1 MKPKQV
7 APRITS
13 WGSGLLA
20 GILIGVLV
28 MMGISSQD
36 LGAWATIFAAFLGF
50 LGGTFIN
57 HKLTLTRE
65 KRREELEAR
74 AVATLLASELQ
85 GVAEVTR
92 EHVALNEQRIK
103 GWRADADGEGCTP
116 EELTI
121 KSPVVGL
128 YPVVGT
134 PAFDASVARVGMLPI
149 ELVRDLTEIY
159 QRIATWRRLEAIQ
172 PRRWLSTYIEN
183 QPRTTASVERMEDV
197 AKRLFVFA
205 GMNPPR
211 EEQAQ

>member
-1 MKPKQV
+1 
-7 APRITS
+7 
-13 WGSGLLA
+13 
-20 GILIGVLV
+20 
-28 MMGISSQD
+28 MMGISSPD

-50 LGGTFIN
+50 LGGTIIN

-85 GVAEVTR
+85 GVAKVTR

-103 GWRADADGEGCTP
+103 GWRADADREGRTP

-121 KSPVVGL
+121 ESPVVGL

-149 ELVRDLTEIY
+149 ELVRDLTELY

-183 QPRTTASVERMEDV
+183 QPRTTALAERMEDV